1 MIPEPDKSSMYFGN
15 ERRTFARNQVTN
27 LELELLQEQAFKTT
41 CQEIADLYSM
51 LRHKGIQGAQLDEV
65 RTLSRDLGA
74 DWGRRS
80 S

>member
-1 MIPEPDKSSMYFGN
+1 MIPEPNESSMYYGS
-15 ERRTFARNQVTN
+15 ERRTITRNQTN
-27 LELELLQEQAFKTT
+27 TLELELLQEQTFKTA

-51 LRHKGIQGAQLDEV
+51 LRHKGIQGDQLDEI
-65 RTLSRDLGA
+65 RTLTRDLGA